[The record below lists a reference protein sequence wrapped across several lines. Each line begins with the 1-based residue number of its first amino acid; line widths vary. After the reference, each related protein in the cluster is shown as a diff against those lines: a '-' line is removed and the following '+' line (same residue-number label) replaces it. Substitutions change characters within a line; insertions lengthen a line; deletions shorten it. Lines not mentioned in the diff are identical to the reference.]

1 MSRDAIFISHAT
13 PDDNDFTR
21 WLAAKL
27 TLAGYRVW
35 HDLDRL
41 KGGDVFWDKIENAI
55 REESFRLIAVVS
67 ESSFG
72 KQGVRNEWGLAPT
85 VEKLVP
91 GFLIPVRID
100 GFDFSRLPITMHRK
114 NTIDFAGGWHK
125 GLSSLL
131 DTLAEADAPRVA
143 EPDPASA
150 RQWLAGEKEGAILSV
165 QSPETLE
172 STWLP
177 ILSLP
182 QSIESARILG
192 STRGI
197 KVTQANGRLPWFEFG
212 DRIVGFAKGSELV
225 DLMAETIM
233 LKAAGGN
240 ETTSFISEGI
250 AWGDNRVSISD
261 ARYRVENLI
270 RQAWVLAMERAGLK
284 TYVLSGGRVV
294 HYVTKELLPGGKCA
308 FVDADGRVRKKSLLG
323 RSERRKANW
332 HYAVGIRPSLDDPW
346 RIELRATIVFTGD
359 DGVPFE
365 AARAQRLRMGFCRS
379 WWNDRWRGF
388 MRGFITMIASGV
400 KEISLPV
407 GEDRFIRVG
416 AEPLTFMSPVRLTDM
431 PGAVEEDPIDDPE
444 DDPLQQ
450 GDIQDPALEEEQ

>member
-1 MSRDAIFISHAT
+1 MSCDAIFISHAA
-13 PDDNDFTR
+13 PEDNDFTR

-41 KGGDVFWDKIENAI
+41 KGGDVFWDKIEHAI

-67 ESSFG
+67 EISFR
-72 KQGVRNEWGLAPT
+72 KEGVRNEWELAPT
-85 VEKLVP
+85 VEKLIP
-91 GFLIPVRID
+91 GFFIPVRID
-100 GFDFSRLPITMHRK
+100 AFDFSRLPITMHRK
-114 NTIDFAGGWHK
+114 NVIDFAGGWHK
-125 GLSSLL
+125 GLSNLL
-131 DTLAEADAPRVA
+131 DTLAEANAPRIA
-143 EPDPASA
+143 EANPASA
-150 RQWLAGEKEGAILSV
+150 RQWLSGEKEGAILSAL
-165 QSPETLE
+165 SPETLE

-177 ILSLP
+177 ILSMP

-192 STRGI
+192 SDRGI

-225 DLMAETIM
+225 ELMADTVM

-240 ETTSFISEGI
+240 ETKTFISGGI
-250 AWGDNRVSISD
+250 PWGNNKVSAND

-270 RQAWVLAMERAGLK
+270 RQAWTLAMEKAGLK

-294 HYVTKELLPGGKCA
+294 HYATKELLPGGKCA
-308 FVDADGRVRKKSLLG
+308 FVDADGRMRKKSLFG

-359 DGVPFE
+359 DGVPFDP
-365 AARAQRLRMGFCRS
+365 ARAQRLRMGFCRS

-388 MRGFITMIASGV
+388 LRGFLTVIAAGA
-400 KEISLPV
+400 KEISLTV

-416 AEPLTFMSPVRLTDM
+416 AEPITFLSPVRLTDM
-431 PGAVEEDPIDDPE
+431 PGAVEEEPIDDPD
-444 DDPLQQ
+444 DDPLQRE
-450 GDIQDPALEEEQ
+450 DIEDVAVEGES

>member
-13 PDDNDFTR
+13 PEDNDFTR

-27 TLAGYRVW
+27 ILAGYRVW
-35 HDLDRL
+35 YDLDRL

-55 REESFRLIAVVS
+55 REESFRFIAVVS
-67 ESSFG
+67 ESSFV
-72 KQGVRNEWGLAPT
+72 KQGVRNEWELAPT
-85 VEKLVP
+85 VEKHFP

-100 GFDFSRLPITMHRK
+100 GFDFSRLSITMHRK

-131 DTLAEADAPRVA
+131 DTLAEANAPRVA

-150 RQWLAGEKEGAILSV
+150 RQWLAGEKEDAILSV
-165 QSPETLE
+165 NSPETLE

-192 STRGI
+192 SNRGI

-225 DLMAETIM
+225 DLMADTVM

-240 ETTSFISEGI
+240 ETTTFISAGI
-250 AWGDNRVSISD
+250 SWGDNRVSISD
-261 ARYRVENLI
+261 ARYRVESLI
-270 RQAWVLAMERAGLK
+270 RQAGVLAMEKAGLK

-294 HYVTKELLPGGKCA
+294 HYVTKDLLPGGKCA
-308 FVDADGRVRKKSLLG
+308 FVDADGRVRKKSLFG

-388 MRGFITMIASGV
+388 MRGFITLITGGAQ
-400 KEISLPV
+400 EISLPV

-444 DDPLQQ
+444 DDPRQWD
-450 GDIQDPALEEEQ
+450 DIEDPALEEEQ

>member
-1 MSRDAIFISHAT
+1 MSRDAIFVSHAT
-13 PDDNDFTR
+13 PEDNDFTR

-55 REESFRLIAVVS
+55 RAESFRMIAVVS
-67 ESSFG
+67 ESSFA
-72 KQGVRNEWGLAPT
+72 KQGVRNEWELAPT

-91 GFLIPVRID
+91 GFLIPVRVD

-131 DTLAEADAPRVA
+131 DTLAEANAPRVA
-143 EPDPASA
+143 EPNPASA

-192 STRGI
+192 SDRGI
-197 KVTQANGRLPWFEFG
+197 KVTQSNGRLPWFEFG
-212 DRIVGFAKGSELV
+212 DRIVGFANGSELV
-225 DLMAETIM
+225 DLMAETVM
-233 LKAAGGN
+233 LKGAGGN
-240 ETTSFISEGI
+240 DTISFISEGI
-250 AWGDNRVSISD
+250 TWGDNRVSISD

-270 RQAWVLAMERAGLK
+270 RQAWVLAMEKAGLK
-284 TYVLSGGRVV
+284 SYVLSGGRIV
-294 HYVTKELLPGGKCA
+294 HYVTKDLLPGGKCA
-308 FVDADGRVRKKSLLG
+308 FVDADGRVRKKSLFG

-332 HYAVGIRPSLDDPW
+332 HYAVGIRPSVDDPW

-365 AARAQRLRMGFCRS
+365 PARAQRLRMGFCRS

-388 MRGFITMIASGV
+388 MRGFITIIAGGA

-416 AEPLTFMSPVRLTDM
+416 AETLIFASPVRLTDM
-431 PGAVEEDPIDDPE
+431 PGALEEDPIDDPE
-444 DDPLQQ
+444 DDPLQR
-450 GDIQDPALEEEQ
+450 DEIEDPALEEER

>member
-13 PDDNDFTR
+13 PEDNDFTR

-55 REESFRLIAVVS
+55 REESYRFIAVVT
-67 ESSFG
+67 EKSFS
-72 KQGVRNEWGLAPT
+72 KQSVRNEWELAPT

-100 GFDFSRLPITMHRK
+100 GFEFSRLPITMHRK
-114 NTIDFAGGWHK
+114 NTIDFAGGWHI
-125 GLSSLL
+125 GLSNLL
-131 DTLAEADAPRVA
+131 DTLGAANAPRVA

-150 RQWLAGEKEGAILSV
+150 RQWLAGEKEGAILLA

-182 QSIESARILG
+182 ESIESARILG
-192 STRGI
+192 SNRGI

-212 DRIVGFAKGSELV
+212 DRIVGFAKGPELV
-225 DLMAETIM
+225 DLMAETVM

-240 ETTSFISEGI
+240 ETTSFISGGI
-250 AWGDNRVSISD
+250 SWGDNKVSIND

-270 RQAWVLAMERAGLK
+270 RQAWVLAMDKVGLK

-294 HYVTKELLPGGKCA
+294 HYATKELLPGGKCA
-308 FVDADGRVRKKSLLG
+308 FVDADGRVRKKSLFG

-365 AARAQRLRMGFCRS
+365 AARAQSLRMGFCRS

-388 MRGFITMIASGV
+388 MRGFLTLIAGGA

-407 GEDRFIRVG
+407 GEDRFIRIG
-416 AEPLTFMSPVRLTDM
+416 AEPLTFSSPVRLTDM
-431 PGAVEEDPIDDPE
+431 PGAVEEEPIDDPE
-444 DDPLQQ
+444 DDPLQRD
-450 GDIQDPALEEEQ
+450 DIEDPALEEG